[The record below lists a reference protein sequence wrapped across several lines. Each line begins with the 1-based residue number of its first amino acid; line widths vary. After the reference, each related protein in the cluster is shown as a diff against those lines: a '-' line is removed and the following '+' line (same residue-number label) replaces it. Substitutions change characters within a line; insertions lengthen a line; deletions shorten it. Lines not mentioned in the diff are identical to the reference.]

1 MAESLFDNRYRY
13 DYIYPRGRS
22 GETLRAV
29 DTQDNERP
37 IVIKRPAPN
46 DAPPIRA
53 GQEVSI
59 VNERRALSRLSG
71 HPVLTELLGSGQFTV
86 GGMAHQ
92 YIVVERAEGQI
103 VADMVLE
110 LAKQGE
116 RLPELEMLVIAD
128 RLLDLLVTTHQRD
141 IVYNDVDA
149 KHLFWDRERYRLK
162 LIDWGNAVFLEG
174 DEVTPQGVSRH
185 SDIFQ
190 VGELL
195 YFILTGGGRLDVP
208 REAGDDF
215 LVQFGGD
222 DEDNGMVA
230 RLRAIISK
238 AVHPNPRQRYT
249 YITELRRDLAEARS
263 PLERERDSALG
274 RIAERLR
281 RSLSKTE
288 LQNLLST
295 LDNAAAS
302 DPGNPAARQIRAEI
316 LERVR
321 DLDVSSDMDVVMIYL
336 ESANWGRAV
345 EVLGELRDKASA
357 ATAPTISL
365 LLDCAIL
372 LIDSPLN
379 AQNTPQTVLD
389 GLALMFDGR
398 PGDAAQLLLTHDNAD
413 GEARKLQWLL
423 AERISSH
430 VTEVLLLRPNL
441 YRLELALANLAY
453 EGVTLAEPRTLLGE
467 VSNTLDG
474 MARDFG
480 SGKSIGVAA
489 LRDRYRDVVDRLTT
503 LNTLLSTVAIQ
514 HSLSNR
520 KLPLSSLDRALNA
533 AMALADN
540 MHVIGKQATASPRD
554 ALGALDSSRTIDPTS
569 PAWDSVARLLNDL
582 YRLLGSYQTYVPAAD
597 GADLENWLRTTQ
609 NELQP
614 FMRALFDEMLSEMSQ
629 GLSAASRSWEEY
641 ADAVIQGDRA
651 TAINALTALIDG
663 IATLSPT
670 LAGWLNQLRA
680 VIEGANYV
688 ERHAI
693 YGGLGRAL
701 ADGWEAF
708 DRSRLPD
715 AERLGG
721 QAGEIARNEREQ
733 FAARRLRDISRIARD
748 WVERNLAAS
757 AKRTE
762 TALEQVEAL
771 LTADERRI
779 RDNFGA
785 QMPSKETFLRAM
797 NKGIVE
803 IFGRSSTGANRILAV
818 DYVLRGTLEAHAAN
832 LQNAALLDD
841 AVFWREAAV
850 RALGDHGPRHMIV
863 RMLDDFI
870 ERRRDL
876 NRIAGLLNGVSQ
888 PGALDSLE
896 KTRRLIEENPQAKTV
911 SGVVQSL
918 RDFESA
924 LREWAE
930 GEFRAAGLKIENALG
945 ALTEAEH
952 GGEISAP
959 AYRSWLEK
967 MQSAS
972 AELHVQSRA
981 MRTAIEKRPVEP
993 DTVIRDAHHKIAQVS
1008 LQLLGDK
1015 ISAALVAWRD
1025 TYERFLAA
1033 YLDPSIRRS
1042 AKLERLNELFRAMF
1056 IDRHPAYSLYR
1067 FWYEVVESSPE
1078 FPAPPTDD
1086 PTPRIRE
1093 DEVVDIEAFSDDG
1106 EYDSASPRRR
1116 GNYGEDDEYDDSQRR
1131 RGLPRGLIVIMLLV
1145 ALLAVAALVILPM
1158 LNQGNVP
1165 GVGVGGVVTA
1175 SASPAQS
1182 DDDQTPETTITGLPA
1197 FVEGDEP
1204 SATLD
1209 ESLADFSTPTL
1220 PPSETPTID
1229 PALLAS
1235 PLPVFTDLPTETPL
1249 PSNTPTPEPPTATFT
1264 PSLTFTPT
1272 MTFTASITPT
1282 ITPSSTATLPANGL
1296 QGQQNLLALLPRLE
1310 ESDITW
1316 TFEQFSPEI
1325 DGASWRL
1332 GIGAQTGGDEIVIP
1346 LAADVL
1352 ERFYGNNAA
1361 TRVRRFEVGMN
1372 LLTYDPTL
1380 PQGQVYFGL
1389 LLRSADGTHEAG
1401 VYVEV
1406 VDLNTIN
1413 LYRRIDGEIEQVT
1426 TRSVN
1431 TILTRLRIDRDTSN
1445 GLVRLYFNDDQ
1456 LGDAIPF
1463 GAADAA
1469 VIPALLVKDGGVV
1482 INVPRWQATLR

>member
-29 DTQDNERP
+29 DSQAHDRP
-37 IVIKRPAPN
+37 VVIKRPAPN

-71 HPVLTELLGSGQFTV
+71 HPVLTELLGGGQFTV

-103 VADMVLE
+103 VADVVLE
-110 LAKQGE
+110 LAKSGD
-116 RLPELEMLVIAD
+116 RLPELEMLVIVD

-149 KHLFWDRERYRLK
+149 KHLFWDRDNYRLK
-162 LIDWGNAVFLEG
+162 VIDWGNAVFLEG
-174 DEVTPQGVSRH
+174 DDVTPQGVSRQ

-208 REAGDDF
+208 REAGEDF
-215 LVQFGGD
+215 QVQFGGD
-222 DEDNGMVA
+222 DDDNGMAA

-238 AVHPNPRQRYT
+238 AVHPNPRLRYV
-249 YITELRRDLAEARS
+249 YITELRRDLSEVRS
-263 PLERERDSALG
+263 PLERERDAALG

-295 LDNAAAS
+295 LDHTITN
-302 DPGNPAARQIRAEI
+302 DPGSPAGRQIRAEI
-316 LERVR
+316 LERMR
-321 DLDVSSDMDVVMIYL
+321 DLDVSSDMDVVMIYM

-345 EVLGELRDKASA
+345 EVLGELRDKAGS
-357 ATAPTISL
+357 ATAPTINL

-372 LIDSPLN
+372 LVDSPLN
-379 AQNTPQTVLD
+379 ADNTPQTVLD
-389 GLALMFDGR
+389 SLALMFEGR
-398 PGDAAQLLLTHDNAD
+398 PGDAAQILLTHDNAED
-413 GEARKLQWLL
+413 DVRRLQWLL
-423 AERISSH
+423 AERVSSH
-430 VTEVLLLRPNL
+430 VVEVLLLRPNL
-441 YRLELALANLAY
+441 YRLESALASLAY
-453 EGVTLAEPRTLLGE
+453 EGIALAEPRTLLGE
-467 VSNTLDG
+467 VSATLDG
-474 MARDFG
+474 MARNFG
-480 SGKSIGVAA
+480 SGRNLSIAA

-503 LNTLLSTVAIQ
+503 LNTLLSTVAVQ
-514 HSLSNR
+514 HNLSNR

-554 ALGALDSSRTIDPTS
+554 ALGALDNSRAIDPTS
-569 PAWDSVARLLNDL
+569 PAWDAVAHLLNDL

-597 GADLENWLRTTQ
+597 GADLENWLRATQ

-614 FMRALFDEMLSEMSQ
+614 FMRALFDEMLTEMSG
-629 GLSAASRSWEEY
+629 GLSAASRNWEEY
-641 ADAVIQGDRA
+641 AAAVIQGDRA
-651 TAINALTALIDG
+651 TAINTLTALIDA
-663 IATLSPT
+663 ITLLSPT

-680 VIEGANYV
+680 VVEGANYV

-762 TALEQVEAL
+762 AALEQVEAL
-771 LTADERRI
+771 LTADERKV
-779 RDNFGA
+779 RDNFSA

-803 IFGRSSTGANRILAV
+803 IFGRSSTAANRILAV

-832 LQNAALLDD
+832 LQNTALLDD

-863 RMLDDFI
+863 RMLDEFI

-888 PGALDSLE
+888 PSALDSLD

-930 GEFRAAGLKIENALG
+930 GEFRAAGLKLENALG
-945 ALTEAEH
+945 ALTEAET

-959 AYRSWLEK
+959 AYRTWLEK
-967 MQSAS
+967 MQAAS
-972 AELHVQSRA
+972 AELYVQSRA
-981 MRTAIEKRPVEP
+981 MRAAIEKRPVEP
-993 DTVIRDAHHKIAQVS
+993 DNVIRDAHHKIAQIS
-1008 LQLLGDK
+1008 TGLLGDK
-1015 ISAALVAWRD
+1015 ISAALIAWRD

-1033 YLDPSIRRS
+1033 YLDPTIRRS
-1042 AKLERLNELFRAMF
+1042 AKLERFNELFRAMF

-1067 FWYEVVESSPE
+1067 FWYEVVETSPE

-1093 DEVVDIEAFSDDG
+1093 DDEAAVEAFSHDADHI
-1106 EYDSASPRRR
+1106 PRRR
-1116 GNYGEDDEYDDSQRR
+1116 GGYEDDEEDVEYEGR
-1131 RGLPRGLIVIMLLV
+1131 RGFPRGLIVIVVLI
-1145 ALLAVAALVILPM
+1145 ALIGVAALVILPM
-1158 LNQGNVP
+1158 LNQTNTP
-1165 GVGVGGVVTA
+1165 GLGGVATA
-1175 SASPAQS
+1175 SPSPESA
-1182 DDDQTPETTITGLPA
+1182 DQTPETTMTGLPGIS
-1197 FVEGDEP
+1197 GDAP
-1204 SATLD
+1204 TATLD
-1209 ESLADFSTPTL
+1209 ESLAATNDAAFADFSTPT
-1220 PPSETPTID
+1220 PPASNTPTTD

-1235 PLPVFTDLPTETPL
+1235 PLPDLPTDIPL
-1249 PSNTPTPEPPTATFT
+1249 PTDTATATMTYTASPTFT
-1264 PSLTFTPT
+1264 PSMTFTP
-1272 MTFTASITPT
+1272 SITPT
-1282 ITPSSTATLPANGL
+1282 ITASPTATLPPNGL
-1296 QGQQNLLALLPRLE
+1296 QGQQNLLALLPRLP
-1310 ESDITW
+1310 ESEITW
-1316 TFEQFSPEI
+1316 TFEQFSPEL

-1332 GIGAQTGGDEIVIP
+1332 GEGAQTGGDEIVIP
-1346 LAADVL
+1346 LSADVL
-1352 ERFYGNNAA
+1352 ETFYGNNAA
-1361 TRVRRFEVGMN
+1361 GRVRRFEAGMN
-1372 LLTYDPTL
+1372 LLTYDPSL

-1389 LLRSADGTHEAG
+1389 SLRSADGTREAG

-1406 VDLNTIN
+1406 VDLNTLN
-1413 LYRRIDGEIEQVT
+1413 LYRRIDGELELVT
-1426 TRSVN
+1426 TRTVN

-1445 GLVRLYFNDDQ
+1445 GLVRLHFNDDQ

-1469 VIPALLVKDGGVV
+1469 VIPALFVKDGGVV
-1482 INVPRWQATLR
+1482 VNVPRWQAILR